1 MAAKTPEP
9 VTPPAHTTTPHAT
22 AVPVHIDPHADL
34 HARTHETAEA
44 KAAHEA
50 EVKAAKDKEAAAKR
64 QEEAKAALPAG
75 LPCEAVVGDIV
86 RARLHDSPQM
96 VVTNLSAN
104 GLDITCDWFDK
115 AGVHHSEVFHKALLV
130 HV

>member
-1 MAAKTPEP
+1 MAAKTPETP
-9 VTPPAHTTTPHAT
+9 PPAHTTTPHVT
-22 AVPVHIDPHADL
+22 AAAVHADPHADL

-104 GLDITCDWFDK
+104 SLDITCDWFDK

>member
-22 AVPVHIDPHADL
+22 AVPVHIDPHEA
-34 HARTHETAEA
+34 AEA

-50 EVKAAKDKEAAAKR
+50 EVKAAH
-64 QEEAKAALPAG
+64 EAKAAAERQEKARAAIPAG
-75 LPCEAVVGDIV
+75 PPCEAKEGDVV
-86 RARLHDSPQM
+86 RARLHESPPM
-96 VVTNLSAN
+96 VVTNISAN
-104 GLDITCDWFDK
+104 GLDITCDWFSKD
-115 AGVHHSEVFHKALLV
+115 GLRNSEVFHKALLV